1 VEVCSLPPSVRR
13 IHLKANAVA
22 CALFVPTGLI
32 TVMLGPVLPALS
44 VRWSLNDTQSG
55 YLITAQFLGSLLG
68 TVFSG
73 FALSKIGFRWTMI
86 SGVLLM
92 GLGAAALGAYHYRWG
107 LAAVSCYGIGIGL
120 TVPAANLLVAMT
132 SSEGRSSVL
141 NLLNFFWGAG
151 AVSCPFL
158 LAALQRGEQIGLFI
172 AALLGLLGLLVLALL
187 FVPIRES
194 ESASPSTASAGF
206 QLRYFGSAYVLEF
219 GAMFFF
225 YVGSETALGAWLAT
239 FAKRATTMQGEAWV
253 TAPAYFYGA
262 LLAGRL
268 AASWALWYVPD
279 LTQARVSASLAVVSV
294 VALLYTRTLSAVA
307 ITAAFIGFGLSTLYP
322 TAIGLASAALG
333 PAASRVMAILFALS
347 TLGGQPFP
355 GWLVTSPPAS
365 AVCVPLCSSR
375 WQVASLLQRS
385 TGMPLS
391 ASISPCERLRNP
403 ASNRFRLVRPEA

>member
-1 VEVCSLPPSVRR
+1 VEVCSLPLSVRR

-132 SSEGRSSVL
+132 SSEGRSSAL

-206 QLRYFGSAYVLEF
+206 QLGYFGSAYVLEF

-268 AASWALWYVPD
+268 AASWTLWYVPD

-294 VALLYTRTLSAVA
+294 VALLYTRTLSGVA
-307 ITAAFIGFGLSTLYP
+307 ITAALIGFGLSTLYP

-333 PAASRVMAILFALS
+333 PAASRVMGILFALS
-347 TLGGQPFP
+347 TLGGAKIP
-355 GWLVTSPPAS
+355 WLVGYVSTSFGGLRTAARPAG
-365 AVCVPLCSSR
+365 R
-375 WQVASLLQRS
+375 
-385 TGMPLS
+385 
-391 ASISPCERLRNP
+391 
-403 ASNRFRLVRPEA
+403 